1 MTRRQFSFLI
11 LGGLLL
17 AQGFTLFTRGG
28 YFRLYWIPTSLL
40 IGLLTAACLL
50 AWNHRWLKPCFNLK
64 TDLPLLGFLGWAAL
78 SLLTSVNREETLF
91 EVIRLATLAMVY
103 FMVTYALPEEPEKK
117 VLAFALFGLGLA
129 ETVYGLLV
137 FISEKPLLH
146 LSWLELPPPSAYVS
160 GTFLNH
166 NHFAGLMSMAI
177 CLGFGLITSVGRRG
191 QARSEQIAERVVLA
205 IPCAAML
212 LGLIL
217 SLSRGGW
224 VSFLLAIP
232 FFLALF
238 WWNAHPLWS
247 RVIAVAMVM
256 VLVVLVFILRVNR
269 EPLLQRL
276 ATLDTLYYQP
286 EEMTLGNRLTL
297 WKSSLAMIRDHPW
310 SGTGWGTYRSVY
322 PAYRLGNTL
331 QGVDFAHNGY
341 LQIAAGMGLPG
352 LGFFLLFLVML
363 FWEGFRVI
371 ASQGKDFWALAMPGI
386 LAGLFAILVHE
397 VVDFNL
403 MLPSN
408 LIFFF
413 SLAGIVVGRAQELPS
428 R

>member
-40 IGLLTAACLL
+40 IGLLIAACLL
-50 AWNHRWLKPCFNLK
+50 AWNHRWLRPRFNLK
-64 TDLPLLGFLGWAAL
+64 TDLPLIGFLGWAAL

-103 FMVTYALPEEPEKK
+103 FMVTYALPEEPGKK
-117 VLAFALFGLGLA
+117 VLAFGLFGLGLA

-146 LSWLELPPPSAYVS
+146 LSWLELPQPQTWVS
-160 GTFLNH
+160 GTFFNH

-269 EPLLQRL
+269 GPLLRRL
-276 ATLDTLYYQP
+276 ATLDTLFYQP
-286 EEMTLGNRLTL
+286 E
-297 WKSSLAMIRDHPW
+297 
-310 SGTGWGTYRSVY
+310 
-322 PAYRLGNTL
+322 
-331 QGVDFAHNGY
+331 
-341 LQIAAGMGLPG
+341 
-352 LGFFLLFLVML
+352 
-363 FWEGFRVI
+363 
-371 ASQGKDFWALAMPGI
+371 
-386 LAGLFAILVHE
+386 
-397 VVDFNL
+397 
-403 MLPSN
+403 
-408 LIFFF
+408 
-413 SLAGIVVGRAQELPS
+413 
-428 R
+428 